1 MTQEKLKQKLCDLIV
16 RNSSADPGDYPS
28 IYDAVED
35 LFLFYKNSPKNPLQ
49 KSHLSGFIFGEVD
62 NIIGTIEQNWDVP
75 VEPFTESEEQELEDI
90 ITHLV
95 SFITRKYDL

>member
-16 RNSSADPGDYPS
+16 RNSSADPGYYS
-28 IYDAVED
+28 NIFDAVED
-35 LFLFYKNSPKNPLQ
+35 VFSCYKNSPKNPLQ

-62 NIIGTIEQNWDVP
+62 NIIGTVEQNWDVEVLP
-75 VEPFTESEEQELEDI
+75 YTESEEQELEDI
-90 ITHLV
+90 IAHLV